1 MKRRIAAASRA
12 GLRGLI
18 SLVITMVI
26 ASAALFVLMRVIPGD
41 PASVLAGDA
50 NATQQSIAQVRH
62 SLGLDQSSF
71 SRMLSLHA
79 AAELHEAQKFKEG
92 LSREV
97 ALLGVNAPLRIR

>member
-1 MKRRIAAASRA
+1 
-12 GLRGLI
+12 
-18 SLVITMVI
+18 VTNPTT
-26 ASAALFVLMRVIPGD
+26 AALLGE
-41 PASVLAGDA
+41 AKELA
-50 NATQQSIAQVRH
+50 H